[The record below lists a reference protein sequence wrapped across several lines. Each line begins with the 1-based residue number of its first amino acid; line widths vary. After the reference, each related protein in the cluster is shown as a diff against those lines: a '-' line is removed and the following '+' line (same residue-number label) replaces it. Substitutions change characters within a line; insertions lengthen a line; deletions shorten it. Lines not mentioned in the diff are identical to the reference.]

1 MECSID
7 VLQEIET
14 AEARASARL
23 LQSRLVHA
31 RKLRAVFDLVDTD
44 GSGQVDRE
52 ECAAWQS
59 VAVLS
64 M

>member
-1 MECSID
+1 MECNID
-7 VLQEIET
+7 VLQEIEI

-23 LQSRLVHA
+23 LQSRLAHA

-52 ECAAWQS
+52 ECAA
-59 VAVLS
+59 
-64 M
+64 